1 MREQKD
7 KVSIILP
14 TRNRWKI
21 LKERALKSVLNQT
34 HKNWELII
42 VHDGMSDEGIIVPDD
57 RVQVHYTDKVY
68 TYPKDDKKAE
78 WLSGPCNAL
87 NYALSKVNSD
97 SDYIARLDDD
107 DQWHDDMLETMIKFI
122 KSEDYDF
129 VSACWDNGE
138 YVMPPYTLHELKL
151 NDVGFLGGVQTWL
164 YRSKFKYFM
173 YDGKSWKKEWNA
185 NNELDWFERFVKDGY
200 KKIGFIGNSVCTI
213 LPRPG
218 ETEIGSKA
226 YAKE

>member
-1 MREQKD
+1 MND

-14 TRNRWKI
+14 TIKRWGI

-42 VHDGMSDEGIIVPDD
+42 VHDGLTNEGIVCTDD
-57 RVQVHYTDKVY
+57 RVQIHYIDKVY
-68 TYPKDDKKAE
+68 TYPKDNKKAE

-107 DQWHDDMLETMIKFI
+107 DIWHVDALETLLSFI
-122 KSEDYDF
+122 KSKDYDF
-129 VSACWDNGE
+129 VSALWEDKDG
-138 YVMPPYTLHELKL
+138 VKTPPYLLTKMGL
-151 NDVGFLGGVQTWL
+151 GRSGCLGGVQTWL
-164 YRSKFKYFM
+164 YKAKYKDVL
-173 YDGKSWKKEWNA
+173 YDGNSWTKDLNA
-185 NNELDWFERFVKDGY
+185 NNELDWFERLY
-200 KKIGFIGNSVCTI
+200 KKHKPKVGFTWKSVCTI

-218 ETEIGSKA
+218 ETEIGSKS
-226 YAKE
+226 YVKE